1 MNFFGDILLET
12 AGIIIIG
19 NEILSGKVKDI
30 NSPYLCQELRILGV
44 EVRQIMTIP
53 DVPEIIGQTA
63 VDFSKKY
70 TWVFTSGG
78 IGPTHDD
85 ITISS
90 IANGFGVGLYE
101 SPKIIKIIE
110 GFHGKN
116 MTDAHKRMAMIPEG
130 SKLIETLKGRP
141 PQLQFKNIF
150 IFPGIPEFL
159 KIRFSGIKERF
170 RTTPIVM
177 KQIFLKADEGDIAAS
192 LDETQQAYPELQ
204 LGSYPK
210 ISGSDYNVKLTLEC
224 RDDLYL
230 QEACDFLCERLSDES
245 ILRIK

>member
-1 MNFFGDILLET
+1 MKT

-19 NEILSGKVKDI
+19 NEILSGKINDI
-30 NSPYLCQELRILGV
+30 NSPFLCQELRILGV
-44 EVRQIMTIP
+44 EVRQIITIP
-53 DVPEIIGQTA
+53 DIPEIIGQTA

-90 IANGFGVGLYE
+90 IANSFGVGLYE
-101 SPKIIKIIE
+101 SPKIIKIIQS
-110 GFHGKN
+110 FHGKN

-130 SKLIETLKGRP
+130 SKLIETLKGRL

-159 KIRFSGIKERF
+159 KSRFSDIKENF
-170 RTTPIVM
+170 RTTPIVL
-177 KQIFLKADEGDIAAS
+177 KEIFLNADEGKIADI
-192 LDETQQAYPELQ
+192 LDKTLDAYPKLM
-204 LGSYPK
+204 LGSYPRV
-210 ISGSDYNVKLTLEC
+210 SGENYKVKLTLES
-224 RDDLYL
+224 RDSLYL
-230 QEACDFLCERLSDES
+230 EKAFKFLSEKLPKEY
-245 ILRIK
+245 LIKS

>member
-1 MNFFGDILLET
+1 MET

-159 KIRFSGIKERF
+159 KSRFSNIKENF
-170 RTTPIVM
+170 RTTPIVL
-177 KQIFLKADEGDIAAS
+177 KEIFINADEGKIADI
-192 LDETQQAYPELQ
+192 LDETLEAYPKLM
-204 LGSYPK
+204 LGSYPRV
-210 ISGSDYNVKLTLEC
+210 SGENYKVKLTLES
-224 RDDLYL
+224 RDSLYL
-230 QEACDFLCERLSDES
+230 EKAFKFLSEKLPKEYFKNLD
-245 ILRIK
+245 

>member
-1 MNFFGDILLET
+1 LKT

-19 NEILSGKVKDI
+19 NEILSGKVNDI
-30 NSPYLCQELRILGV
+30 NSPFLCQELRILGV
-44 EVRQIMTIP
+44 EVRQIITIP

-90 IANGFGVGLYE
+90 IANSFGVGLYE
-101 SPKIIKIIE
+101 SPKIIKIIQS
-110 GFHGKN
+110 FHGKN

-130 SKLIETLKGRP
+130 SKLLETLKGRL

-159 KIRFSGIKERF
+159 KSRFSDIKESF
-170 RTTPIVM
+170 RTTPIVL
-177 KQIFLKADEGDIAAS
+177 KEIFINEDEGKIADI
-192 LDETQQAYPELQ
+192 LDETLEAYPKLM
-204 LGSYPK
+204 LGSYPRV
-210 ISGSDYNVKLTLEC
+210 SGENYKVKLTLES
-224 RDDLYL
+224 RDLLYL
-230 QEACDFLCERLSDES
+230 EKAFKFLSEKLPKEY
-245 ILRIK
+245 LIKS

>member
-1 MNFFGDILLET
+1 MKT

-19 NEILSGKVKDI
+19 NEILSGKINDI
-30 NSPYLCQELRILGV
+30 NSPFLCQELRILGV
-44 EVRQIMTIP
+44 EVRQIITIP
-53 DVPEIIGQTA
+53 DIPEIIGQTA

-90 IANGFGVGLYE
+90 IANSFGVGLYE
-101 SPKIIKIIE
+101 SPKIIKIIQS
-110 GFHGKN
+110 FHGKN

-130 SKLIETLKGRP
+130 SKLIETLKGRL

-159 KIRFSGIKERF
+159 KSRFSDIKENF
-170 RTTPIVM
+170 RTTPIVL
-177 KQIFLKADEGDIAAS
+177 KEIFLNADEGKIADI
-192 LDETQQAYPELQ
+192 LDETLHAYPKLM
-204 LGSYPK
+204 LGSYPRV
-210 ISGSDYNVKLTLEC
+210 SGENYKVKLTLES
-224 RDDLYL
+224 RDSLYL
-230 QEACDFLCERLSDES
+230 EKAFKFLSEKLPKEY
-245 ILRIK
+245 LIKS